1 MMVYKKRLIDH
12 HTWIPGQE
20 VKRARGQ
27 VASAFG
33 DFRHRELATQT
44 GRNYK
49 LLPLCLHSVHRT
61 VCVARRVSFS
71 LIIALQTYLLTMY
84 CVCNR
89 KKLHRQ
95 GNVCNISSL
104 FVIVR
109 INPVMS
115 RISIFN
121 KQLEFVFADI
131 GIEFIAHF
139 KEPY

>member
-1 MMVYKKRLIDH
+1 MVTFVTANLR
-12 HTWIPGQE
+12 HT
-20 VKRARGQ
+20 Q
-27 VASAFG
+27 VAIINCSRFACI
-33 DFRHRELATQT
+33 QST
-44 GRNYK
+44 GLFAER
-49 LLPLCLHSVHRT
+49 
-61 VCVARRVSFS
+61 VALVYS
-71 LIIALQTYLLTMY
+71 LIIALQARLLTTY

-89 KKLHRQ
+89 KHLHRQ

-121 KQLEFVFADI
+121 KQLEFVSADI

-139 KEPY
+139 KKPD

>member
-1 MMVYKKRLIDH
+1 MQNDGL
-12 HTWIPGQE
+12 QE
-20 VKRARGQ
+20 KTYRPSHLAPRARRQ
-27 VASAFG
+27 ATSAFG

-61 VCVARRVSFS
+61 VCVTRRISFS

-89 KKLHRQ
+89 KKLNRQ

-109 INPVMS
+109 INPVTS

-121 KQLEFVFADI
+121 KQFEFVSADI

-139 KEPY
+139 KDPY